1 MSVLNKKEER
11 ARRWRYK
18 LERIFSCQ
26 NLHIRICHIMKN
38 KKKYYVLSFW
48 GSTGIPQL

>member
-26 NLHIRICHIMKN
+26 NLHAYQIVAKYGKFAKASIRM
-38 KKKYYVLSFW
+38 
-48 GSTGIPQL
+48 